1 MIRLNDIRLLC
12 LEVIK
17 LKEENFKLKNQNDK
31 LSSINKELLRELR
44 EVKMFNNILKC
55 REL

>member
-1 MIRLNDIRLLC
+1 MLRINDIKLLR

-17 LKEENFKLKNQNDK
+17 LKEEIFKIKNQNDK

-44 EVKMFNNILKC
+44 EVKMFNNILKG
-55 REL
+55 RGL

>member
-1 MIRLNDIRLLC
+1 MIRINDIKLLR

-44 EVKMFNNILKC
+44 EIKMFNNILKC

>member
-1 MIRLNDIRLLC
+1 MLRINDIKLLR

>member
-1 MIRLNDIRLLC
+1 MIRINDIKLLR

>member
-1 MIRLNDIRLLC
+1 MIRINDIKLLR

-17 LKEENFKLKNQNDK
+17 LKEENFKLKNQNNK